1 MQNDGLTW
9 YNGTMSD
16 ILSVLLAIV
25 LLLVAALLLNVI
37 TAVIVYAAWNW
48 GAVPALTFAKP
59 IGLWAAYWLGLLP
72 SGIVVS
78 IRKDD

>member
-1 MQNDGLTW
+1 
-9 YNGTMSD
+9 MSD
-16 ILSVLLAIV
+16 ILAIIV
-25 LLLVAALLLNVI
+25 AILILLVAALLLNVV
-37 TAVIVYAAWNW
+37 TALVVYAAWNW

-59 IGLWAAYWLGLLP
+59 IGLWASYWLGLLP